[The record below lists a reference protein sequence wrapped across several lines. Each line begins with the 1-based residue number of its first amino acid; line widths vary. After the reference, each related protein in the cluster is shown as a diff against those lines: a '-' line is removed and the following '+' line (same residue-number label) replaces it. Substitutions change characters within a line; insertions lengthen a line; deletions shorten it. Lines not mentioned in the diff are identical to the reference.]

1 MPTQTALATLYF
13 RRQITDSLGHDI
25 TGDPVWF
32 AFPVRGTQPGTGD
45 WISATYMGPVEPN
58 VWAVLVG
65 PGGDVTLPAGIYD
78 VWQKVTDSPE
88 IDAERVDVLQV
99 T

>member
-25 TGDPVWF
+25 TADPVWF
-32 AFPVRGTQPGTGD
+32 AFPARGVKPTDPD
-45 WISATYMGPVEPN
+45 WVAATYMGPDEPN

-65 PGGDVTLPAGIYD
+65 PDGDKELDVGIYD

-88 IDAERVDVLQV
+88 VDAERVDVLQI